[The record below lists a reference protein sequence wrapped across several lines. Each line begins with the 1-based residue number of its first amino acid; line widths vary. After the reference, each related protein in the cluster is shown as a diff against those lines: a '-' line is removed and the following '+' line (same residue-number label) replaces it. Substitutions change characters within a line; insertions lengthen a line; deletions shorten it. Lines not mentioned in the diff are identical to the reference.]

1 MRWNKLERRMAVYKR
16 RYAAY
21 TGSLTPEWSRFFVLT
36 RYAFADLFESR
47 FFVLLLILTLVPTLF
62 FAAYIFIANNNA
74 VQLLLPMR
82 SAGMFSV
89 EAKFFTLILIV
100 QTQAAFLLNCWVGPV
115 LIAGDLTNGAL
126 PLFLSR
132 PFGRAEYVLGKLA
145 VLALLLSGVTW
156 VPSLLL
162 FSLEAGLA
170 KGDWIWSNIWM
181 VIPILL
187 CSAIWILML
196 SLLSLAVSA
205 WVKLR
210 IVATGV
216 IFITFFIPA
225 GLGEMFNSIMGTYWG
240 RLLNFSY
247 MFRLIVAKGFG
258 ERPALLGVFGWN
270 EIPVP
275 VAWGVLIF
283 VCLLSLVILNAR
295 LRARE
300 AVRG

>member
-1 MRWNKLERRMAVYKR
+1 MAVYKR
-16 RYAAY
+16 RYNPY

-36 RYAFADLFESR
+36 RYAFADLFKSR
-47 FFVLLLILTLVPTLF
+47 FFVLLLVLSLVPSLF
-62 FAAYIFIANNNA
+62 FAGYIFIANNKT
-74 VQLLLPMR
+74 VQLLMQMR
-82 SAGMFSV
+82 SADLFSV
-89 EAKFFTLILIV
+89 ETQYFIIIMIV
-100 QTQAAFLLNCWVGPV
+100 QTQIAFLLNCWVGPV

-132 PFGRAEYVLGKLA
+132 PFSRAEYVLGKLA
-145 VLALLLSGVTW
+145 VLGLLLSAVTW
-156 VPSLLL
+156 VPCLLL
-162 FSLEAGLA
+162 FSLQAGLA
-170 KGDWIWSNIWM
+170 KGGWIWSHLWM
-181 VIPILL
+181 VVPMVL

-196 SLLSLAVSA
+196 SLISLAVSA

-216 IFITFFIPA
+216 IFISFFVPA

-247 MFRLIVAKGFG
+247 MFRLILAKGFR
-258 ERPALLGVFGWN
+258 ERSGLLGSLGWN

-275 VAWGVLIF
+275 AAWGVLIF
-283 VCLLSLVILNAR
+283 VCLLSLVILNGR

-300 AVRG
+300 AVRE

>member
-1 MRWNKLERRMAVYKR
+1 MAVYKR
-16 RYAAY
+16 RYNPY

-36 RYAFADLFESR
+36 RYAFADLFKSR
-47 FFVLLLILTLVPTLF
+47 FFVFLLILSLAPILLF
-62 FAAYIFIANNNA
+62 ASYIFIANNKT
-74 VQLLLPMR
+74 VQLLMQVR
-82 SAGMFSV
+82 SADLFVV
-89 EAKFFTLILIV
+89 EAQYFIVIMMV

-132 PFGRAEYVLGKLA
+132 PFSRADYVLGKFA
-145 VLALLLSGVTW
+145 VLGLLLSGVTW
-156 VPSLLL
+156 VPCLLL
-162 FSLEAGLA
+162 FSLQAGLA
-170 KGDWIWSNIWM
+170 KDGWIWSHLWM
-181 VIPILL
+181 IIPIVL

-216 IFITFFIPA
+216 IFISFFVPS
-225 GLGEMFNSIMGTYWG
+225 GLGEMFNAIMGTYWG

-247 MFRLIVAKGFG
+247 MFRLIVAKGFR
-258 ERPALLGVFGWN
+258 ERSGAIGSLGWN

-275 VAWGVLIF
+275 AAWGVLIL

-300 AVRG
+300 TVRG

>member
-1 MRWNKLERRMAVYKR
+1 MAVYKR
-16 RYAAY
+16 RYAPY
-21 TGSLTPEWSRFFVLT
+21 KGSLTPEGSRFFVLT
-36 RYAFADLFESR
+36 RYALADLFKSR
-47 FFVLLLILTLVPTLF
+47 LFVLLLILSLVPTLF
-62 FAAYIFIANNNA
+62 FAGYIFIANNKT
-74 VQLLLPMR
+74 VQLLMPMGP
-82 SAGMFSV
+82 ADMFSV
-89 EAKFFTLILIV
+89 EAKFFTFIMIV
-100 QTQAAFLLNCWVGPV
+100 QTQAAFLLNCWAGPV

-132 PFGRAEYVLGKLA
+132 PFSKADYVLGKLA
-145 VLALLLSGVTW
+145 VLGLLLSGVTW

-162 FSLEAGLA
+162 FSLQAGLA
-170 KGDWIWSNIWM
+170 KGDWIWSHMWM
-181 VIPILL
+181 VVPIVL

-216 IFITFFIPA
+216 IFITFFVPA

-247 MFRLIVAKGFG
+247 MFRLILAKGFR
-258 ERPALLGVFGWN
+258 ERSGLLGVFGWN

-275 VAWGVLIF
+275 AAWGVLIF

>member
-1 MRWNKLERRMAVYKR
+1 MAVYKR
-16 RYAAY
+16 RYNSY
-21 TGSLTPEWSRFFVLT
+21 IGSLTAGWSRFFVLT
-36 RYAFADLFESR
+36 KYAFADLFKSR
-47 FFVLLLILTLVPTLF
+47 FFVILLVFCIVPCLF
-62 FAAYIFIANNNA
+62 FAGYIFVANNKTL
-74 VQLLLPMR
+74 QLLMQLR
-82 SAGMFSV
+82 TADFFKV
-89 EAKFFTLILIV
+89 ESQYFVFMMIS

-132 PFGRAEYVLGKLA
+132 PFSRADYVLGKLA
-145 VLALLLSGVTW
+145 VLGLLLSAVTW
-156 VPSLLL
+156 IPCLLL
-162 FSLEAGLA
+162 FSLQSGLA
-170 KGDWIWSNIWM
+170 MDGWIWSHLWM
-181 VIPILL
+181 VIPIVL

-216 IFITFFIPA
+216 IFITFFVPA
-225 GLGEMFNSIMGTYWG
+225 GFGEMFNAIMSTKWG
-240 RLLNFSY
+240 MLLNFSY
-247 MFRLIVAKGFG
+247 MFRLILVKAFH
-258 ERPALLGVFGWN
+258 EREGLVGRAWD
-270 EIPVP
+270 EIPVAA
-275 VAWGVLIF
+275 AWGVLIF

>member
-1 MRWNKLERRMAVYKR
+1 MAVYKR
-16 RYAAY
+16 RYNSY
-21 TGSLTPEWSRFFVLT
+21 TGSLTAPWSRFFVLT
-36 RYAFADLFESR
+36 RYAFADLFKSR
-47 FFVLLLILTLVPTLF
+47 FFVILLILSLVPTLF
-62 FAAYIFIANNNA
+62 FAGYI
-74 VQLLLPMR
+74 
-82 SAGMFSV
+82 
-89 EAKFFTLILIV
+89 
-100 QTQAAFLLNCWVGPV
+100 

-132 PFGRAEYVLGKLA
+132 PFSKADYVLGKLA
-145 VLALLLSGVTW
+145 VLGLLLSAVTW
-156 VPSLLL
+156 IPCLLL
-162 FSLEAGLA
+162 FSLQAGLA
-170 KGDWIWSNIWM
+170 RNGWIWPHLWM
-181 VIPILL
+181 IIPIVL

-216 IFITFFIPA
+216 IFIIFFVPS
-225 GLGEMFNSIMGTYWG
+225 GLGEMFNAIMGTHWG

-247 MFRLIVAKGFG
+247 LFQLIVEKGFHQQTG
-258 ERPALLGVFGWN
+258 QFGRGWN

-275 VAWGVLIF
+275 AAWGVLIL

-300 AVRG
+300 TVRG

>member
-1 MRWNKLERRMAVYKR
+1 MAVYKR
-16 RYAAY
+16 RYNQYA
-21 TGSLTPEWSRFFVLT
+21 GSLTPEWSRFFVLT
-36 RYAFADLFESR
+36 RYAFADLFKSR
-47 FFVLLLILTLVPTLF
+47 FFVFLLILSLAPILLF
-62 FAAYIFIANNNA
+62 ASYIFIANNKT
-74 VQLLLPMR
+74 VQLLMQVR
-82 SAGMFSV
+82 SSDLFVV
-89 EAKFFTLILIV
+89 EAQYFIVIMTV

-115 LIAGDLTNGAL
+115 LIAGDLTSGAL

-132 PFGRAEYVLGKLA
+132 PFSRAAYVLGKFA
-145 VLALLLSGVTW
+145 VLGLLLSAVTW
-156 VPSLLL
+156 VPCLLL
-162 FSLEAGLA
+162 FSLQAGLA
-170 KGDWIWSNIWM
+170 KGGWIWSHLWM
-181 VIPILL
+181 IIPIVL

-216 IFITFFIPA
+216 IFISFFVPS
-225 GLGEMFNSIMGTYWG
+225 GLGEMFNAIMGTHWG

-247 MFRLIVAKGFG
+247 LFRLILAKGFR
-258 ERPALLGVFGWN
+258 ERSGVIGSIGWN

-275 VAWGVLIF
+275 AAWGVLIL

-300 AVRG
+300 TVRG